1 MAKFQGILPALAA
14 LAIIHALAM
23 IWCIRGGMDAAN
35 SDRLAFQ
42 AVAQPLRASD
52 GITSSAMDTL
62 EQNVVKRSVIHAGVM
77 YSYAAVHAVTAI
89 GFAAAFIALR
99 RKSRD
104 SISAV
109 QRA

>member
-1 MAKFQGILPALAA
+1 MMKFSWILPALAV
-14 LAIIHALAM
+14 LAIVHALGM
-23 IWCIRGGMDAAN
+23 FWCIRGGMDAAD

-52 GITSSAMDTL
+52 GITASALESL
-62 EQNVVKRSVIHAGVM
+62 EQNVAKRSVIHARVM

-104 SISAV
+104 SIPV
-109 QRA
+109 FQRG